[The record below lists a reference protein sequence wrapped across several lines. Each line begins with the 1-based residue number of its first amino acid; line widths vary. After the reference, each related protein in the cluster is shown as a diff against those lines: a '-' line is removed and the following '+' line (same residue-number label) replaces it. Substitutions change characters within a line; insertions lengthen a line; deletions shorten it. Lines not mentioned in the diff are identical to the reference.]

1 MWLKVLDF
9 SCHPGLVWISHQLP
23 LSFLYTIVYKQ
34 MPGHP
39 GTLTDVGEFGRLGEQ
54 GKSEKEMTADG
65 G

>member
-1 MWLKVLDF
+1 
-9 SCHPGLVWISHQLP
+9 
-23 LSFLYTIVYKQ
+23 

-54 GKSEKEMTADG
+54 GKSGKEMTADG